1 MNYQVDGAISIGKN
15 KKVVGLM
22 TNEFV
27 GKIKTKLVGLKPK
40 IYSYLTDDSST
51 NKKANDTKV
60 HNKART

>member
-1 MNYQVDGAISIGKN
+1 
-15 KKVVGLM
+15 M

-60 HNKART
+60 HNKARTQI